1 MKKSII
7 AFAFAAIILAAS
19 IIVPMAGNACE
30 EGQVVGY
37 FLDDVLE
44 GS

>member
-7 AFAFAAIILAAS
+7 AFALVAAVLAAS
-19 IIVPMAGNACE
+19 VIVPVAGNACE
-30 EGQVVGY
+30 EGQVVGF
-37 FLDDVLE
+37 FLPGVHE

>member
-7 AFAFAAIILAAS
+7 AFALVAAVLAAS
-19 IIVPMAGNACE
+19 VIVPVAGNACE

-37 FLDDVLE
+37 FLPDVIE
-44 GS
+44 GT

>member
-7 AFAFAAIILAAS
+7 AFALVAAVLAAS
-19 IIVPMAGNACE
+19 VIIPVAGNTCE
-30 EGQVVGY
+30 ESQVVGY
-37 FLDDVLE
+37 FLPFVIE